1 MSLEKDL
8 NKLIENPNTPLSMR
22 SFLLIFI
29 NQLQIDLSKL
39 GVGFFSKKLLN
50 INDVKDQI
58 SFNYDNFIRILEEN
72 GYQLDE
78 SLNDKQKEIK

>member
-8 NKLIENPNTPLSMR
+8 KKLIDNPHSPMSMR

-29 NQLQIDLSKL
+29 NQLQIDLSKRS
-39 GVGFFSKKLLN
+39 VGFITKKILTM
-50 INDVKDQI
+50 NDVKDQI
-58 SFNYDNFIRILEEN
+58 SFNYDNFIRILQEN
-72 GYQLDE
+72 GYQIDE